1 MMYYGMNWLHIKT
14 KFISKLVHII
24 SLHLTECSHQAVT
37 WSSCIVVEEKPVKW
51 NSTEC
56 LNPGWG

>member
-1 MMYYGMNWLHIKT
+1 MNWLHIKT
-14 KFISKLVHII
+14 KFTSKLVHII

-37 WSSCIVVEEKPVKW
+37 WSSCIVVEEKPIKW